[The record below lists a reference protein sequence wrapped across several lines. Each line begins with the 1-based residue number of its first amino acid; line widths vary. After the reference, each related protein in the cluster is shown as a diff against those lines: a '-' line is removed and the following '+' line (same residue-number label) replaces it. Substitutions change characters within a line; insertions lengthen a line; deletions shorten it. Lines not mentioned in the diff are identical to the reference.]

1 MQCSSTGECDR
12 YTVYILRLHF
22 NKNKC
27 FYLTA
32 GPLHHFNILSLMRQ
46 SHLKS
51 VKFLNWKPS
60 EKKAISN
67 RCGRPSINQTMC
79 ALTQTLRPPSSQYW
93 TSALRSSVR
102 HASHSGDGERVL
114 DIYRDMGLWDKTDQ
128 NEKRE
133 NLGISKA
140 IKAKLL
146 LWDIWHVTLHSKTL
160 SLQAYT
166 SCFSSHFRSL
176 WIIKMHY
183 LILFRRQII
192 WHAWK
197 DL

>member
-93 TSALRSSVR
+93 TSALRSLTQW
-102 HASHSGDGERVL
+102 GWGESAWHPQTHGF
-114 DIYRDMGLWDKTDQ
+114 MGQ

-140 IKAKLL
+140 MKAKLL

-166 SCFSSHFRSL
+166 SCFSSPFRSL
-176 WIIKMHY
+176 WIIKLHY
-183 LILFRRQII
+183 LILFRPG
-192 WHAWK
+192 K
-197 DL
+197 TFKT